1 MTISHQLR
9 REKRQFHPRHV
20 IVMTFGVAAVL
31 YTAVL
36 SSIVPAEVAAP
47 ERKAA
52 MPATEAR
59 APEAPM
65 PVQSLGYLVF
75 DWSEADGVVPGFG
88 PMPATGDSS
97 GGQ

>member
-1 MTISHQLR
+1 MTLGAAGIL
-9 REKRQFHPRHV
+9 FA
-20 IVMTFGVAAVL
+20 AAV
-31 YTAVL
+31 TSMA
-36 SSIVPAEVAAP
+36 PAEEPLPKRHAAP
-47 ERKAA
+47 S
-52 MPATEAR
+52 ATETRPPA
-59 APEAPM
+59 AAM